1 MKYVSIKDTTVM
13 CGIYLIEYPNGKVYI
28 GQSQNIHL
36 RMLEHNSRARVG
48 HRGDRRELQLCD
60 KKIRQYFENGVT
72 EYIVLEECSINE
84 LDSKE
89 YYWILY
95 YDALNKE
102 KGYNF
107 LDKGDVSGRR
117 GVDHTNASINENQLE
132 TIIDLLK
139 NSYELSYQDIADKVG
154 ASLTVV
160 QRINWGKAYVNPNL
174 QYPLRK
180 PNTHFSARKTV
191 EDYFVDNDQLIELKE
206 DLKWSWW
213 LSIEKGLVNKYNIP
227 LIILREI
234 NTGKRFQDIGDY
246 SYPIRNK
253 NTNNKNNLS
262 KEDIEELLFLLR
274 TTNISM
280 TELGKKFNF
289 GRATVSNINR
299 GLAYHIK
306 DYDYPARD
314 TIK

>member
-13 CGIYLIEYPNGKVYI
+13 CGIYLIEYPNGKIYI
-28 GQSQNIHL
+28 GQSQNIHS
-36 RMLEHNSRARVG
+36 RILEHNSRARVE
-48 HRGDRRELQLCD
+48 HRGDKKELQLCD
-60 KKIRQYFENGVT
+60 KKIRQYFENGIT
-72 EYIVLEECSINE
+72 EYIVLEECSIDE

-89 YYWILY
+89 DYWISY

-117 GVDHTNASINENQLE
+117 GVDNSNASINESKLK
-132 TIIDLLK
+132 TIIDLLC
-139 NSYELSYQDIADKVG
+139 NNYELSYQDIADKVCT
-154 ASLTVV
+154 SLCVV
-160 QRINWGKAYVNPNL
+160 QRINWGKAYVNPNF

-180 PNTHFSARKTV
+180 PNTHFSTRKTI
-191 EDYFVDNDQLIELKE
+191 EDYFIDNDKLIELKE

-213 LSIEKGLVNKYNIP
+213 LSIEKDLVNKYNIP
-227 LIILREI
+227 LKIMHNI
-234 NTGKRFQDIGDY
+234 NTGKKFKDIGNY

-253 NTNNKNNLS
+253 NIRNKNNLS

-280 TELGKKFNF
+280 TELGKKINF
-289 GRATVSNINR
+289 GRATISNINR
-299 GLAYHIK
+299 GIAYPIK
-306 DYDYPARD
+306 DYNYPARG
-314 TIK
+314 

>member
-13 CGIYLIEYPNGKVYI
+13 CGIYLIEYPNGKIYI

-36 RMLEHNSRARVG
+36 RILEHNSRARVG
-48 HRGDRRELQLCD
+48 HRGDKKELQLCD
-60 KKIRQYFENGVT
+60 KKIKQYFENGVT
-72 EYIVLEECSINE
+72 KYIVLEECSINE

-89 YYWILY
+89 DYWISY

-117 GVDHTNASINENQLE
+117 GIDNSNASITENQLKV
-132 TIIDLLK
+132 IIDLLS
-139 NSYELSYQDIADKVG
+139 NSYELSYQNIADKVG
-154 ASLTVV
+154 TSLGVV
-160 QRINWGKAYVNPNL
+160 QRINWGKSYVNPNL

-180 PNTHFSARKTV
+180 PNTHFSTRKTV
-191 EDYFVDNDQLIELKE
+191 EDYFVDKNKLIELKE

-213 LSIEKGLVNKYNIP
+213 LSIEKDLVNKYNIP
-227 LIILREI
+227 LNIMHDI
-234 NTGKRFQDIGDY
+234 NTGKKFKNIGEY

-253 NTNNKNNLS
+253 NIRNKNNLS

-289 GRATVSNINR
+289 SRATVSNINR
-299 GLAYHIK
+299 GIVYPIK
-306 DYDYPARD
+306 DYNYPARV
-314 TIK
+314 

>member
-13 CGIYLIEYPNGKVYI
+13 CGIYLIEYPNGKIYI

-36 RMLEHNSRARVG
+36 RMLEHNSRAKIG
-48 HRGDRRELQLCD
+48 YRGDKKELQLCD
-60 KKIRQYFENGVT
+60 KKIKQYFENGVT
-72 EYIVLEECSINE
+72 EYIVLEECSIDE

-89 YYWILY
+89 DYWISY
-95 YDALNKE
+95 YNALDKE

-117 GVDHTNASINENQLE
+117 GVNNSNASINENQLE
-132 TIIDLLK
+132 TIINLLN

-154 ASLTVV
+154 TSLCVV

-180 PNTHFSARKTV
+180 PNTHFSTRKTV
-191 EDYFVDNDQLIELKE
+191 EDYFVDKDKLIELKE

-213 LSIEKGLVNKYNIP
+213 LSIEKDLVNKYNIP
-227 LIILREI
+227 LNIMHDI
-234 NTGKRFQDIGDY
+234 NTGKKFKDIGDY
-246 SYPIRNK
+246 NYPIRNK
-253 NTNNKNNLS
+253 NIRNKNNLS
-262 KEDIEELLFLLR
+262 KEDIEELLFLLK

-289 GRATVSNINR
+289 GRAAISNINR
-299 GLAYHIK
+299 GIAYPIK
-306 DYDYPARD
+306 DYNYPARV
-314 TIK
+314 